1 MIIQKWD
8 GRVVS
13 ISKETNLLVAIITD
27 ITKKENPEEI
37 IEIEFKHFFN
47 EDIPFIAEGSLFYWH
62 IIEDYSGN
70 LSNEIKLYRKTKKE
84 IAKSIKKQRKIKK
97 KSKKLFYKLNKD
109 FINE

>member
-8 GRVVS
+8 GRIVS
-13 ISKETNLLVAIITD
+13 VLRESNLLLAIITD
-27 ITKKENPEEI
+27 ITNKENPEEV
-37 IEIEFKHFFN
+37 IEIEFQHFFN
-47 EDIPFIAEGSLFYWH
+47 EDIPFISEGSLFYWH

-70 LSNEIKLYRKTKKE
+70 LYNEIKLYRKTKKE
-84 IAKSIKKQRKIKK
+84 IAKSIKRQRKIKK